1 MNGHTLILAKTGDMC
16 TQNSPCWPVQ
26 RWADTI
32 GGLTSRVDDLDK
44 FNPLTWFKA
53 VPSNIEGIF
62 LNLGNNLWGAAAWIE
77 SQATSSLD
85 GVAATFGKMANRF
98 TAAVWSSL
106 SDWYILAIAIIFT
119 VGISLWQ
126 YVHNGTLQAFGQ
138 RMVALILGLAIFAGM
153 GIASANHPD
162 EAYTGTPYWLVE
174 ETSNVIGTAGGA
186 AAKAIVHGFDKGGY
200 FLAYSDGDD
209 ALSCRAYLSQLHVEA
224 EAAQKDNGGV
234 VDTVLSA
241 MNTMWEETGLRIW
254 ARAQYGAGDNGM
266 QVFCRIPEYRS
277 GATASA
283 MESVTQDAIKTAGG
297 GEANELSPLALAF
310 NPSAWNP
317 DTDGGK
323 DSTTNTDVVL
333 DRWMVMWDVCGYN
346 KNSKKVYVRDGWQ
359 WVNSIRGENRGVDA
373 NGKKTSGV
381 TDPPQQCAAALT
393 GSPSLTTWNTTSKS
407 TPESTPVDTN
417 ATTTANPL
425 LVDQSASKENTDYT
439 TPDDRKALINKFNIK
454 TDSSWEDV
462 ARTHSGI
469 NEAKDSTK
477 AEAAFNAS
485 VQTLHQQQGE
495 ISITDLGGAIVFSI
509 SAIINLLIWGIGF
522 GLIKMFTL
530 AIACLVAAG
539 GLWLGLLFYAFSPD
553 KGKRAVVNATKHVVG
568 MTAAGT
574 VLGLVASTGC
584 LFVTSGMSALGL
596 LTNKGNTAGT
606 VMMMAVASAAL
617 PIIYLWAVRYICVNV
632 WKIGDPFSGE
642 GLFKMIGG
650 QALMGG
656 LKALGGMA
664 VGGAAG
670 AIGAAMGGAGLKGML
685 GAAAHGA
692 GLDRMPGAVGRAV
705 GTAAHAKEHAE
716 YRRAMGLDGDRPK
729 RAGSEAD
736 RAAVDRDDDGAPSE
750 GGASKDADRAAVAK
764 GKGLFSDESPSD
776 DEHAKAEKA
785 VRDRYRRELEAKGL
799 KGDDLESALDARM
812 RSAQGLQAVDE
823 LADRLHSDAGIGDE
837 DRASARKAVYHKRA
851 AELEKAGFKG
861 ESLKREL
868 DRYMD
873 SDKAKEQIDKLA
885 GDRYERRVYGD
896 DMKRAT
902 EAMRGR
908 LRDKYAAQ
916 GLTGD
921 GLERAVN
928 AAMKTDATLAR
939 IRENAFGNHAS
950 NLLDGLSGNLSG
962 ERREAVAAADHAA
975 AYDPTDAE
983 MRQATDEFRQAI
995 TADETRRLQA
1005 SHPGLE
1011 AGSDEFRAMLAANV
1025 DHRVK
1030 GAGEDIRNRAR
1041 QLHHD
1046 AYMQGMDERVRSLD
1060 PNARSLFDQR
1070 MNAECDR
1077 LMGANPNLSIA
1088 EVRARARENLLTE
1101 SNMNDIERQGVRHA
1115 IAGMNASVNGNDT
1128 DILAAARTLGVE
1140 AGADRLD
1147 DATDT
1152 VRARFARQAASD
1164 GLTGVALERRVDGMM
1179 SSDMGRQAV
1188 QAQALRMDP
1197 QVAAQ
1202 AAMARGEAVDR
1213 ATVQLMRTGA
1223 YGDTAGARAAA
1234 IAQNRLTGEYAAQ
1247 GLSGKELDDRVTSMM
1262 SDPAVQARMAADAAA
1277 LRADPRQT
1285 ARFDRM
1291 FDDVNAN
1298 LSGRYRTAR
1307 MAGHGVLGATAGA
1320 VGGGMARAAQSLAP
1334 TARAAG
1340 TAISGL
1346 GATAA
1351 AMAKPLSDHPIIA
1364 TAATAAFAPAALP
1377 AVAAAAVAAHTTLNG
1392 KGYANRAFRKATPAA
1407 AQATRTAAK
1416 YASATAE
1423 TVGNAARAVGEAA
1436 GAAGAAAVDT
1446 KVGGM
1451 VRAGAAGV
1459 TAVRVAHTLF
1469 GDAPRTFNA
1478 VPRTVQAP
1486 APTPVE
1492 ETAAPVV
1499 DATPAVRPDARTVSS
1514 TRPVEQKPYGSVRL
1528 VDIDT
1533 DRPATPTPT
1542 VTLEPRPDLPPSF
1555 VPDTTTQRNVPT
1567 TGRRVERHYDAA
1579 MRRSMREGRLDDVDA
1594 AYGTG
1599 VAAVMDATGLVSPD
1613 VAARVTA
1620 GENLLPQD
1628 KGGYTPQYVADTA
1641 TYGGTDAAGAPVG
1654 FRAVGASAGERLD
1667 VMASTAVTASTV
1679 AAFTQAT
1686 DADAHVARHFTKHPQ
1701 ASLNRMGVNVR
1712 DEKESVQVL
1721 GALNGLNRKRGAEG
1735 VARAAKAIQAS
1746 GGTDA
1751 AGALDA
1757 IERAAR
1763 PAPAKP
1769 AAAPAS
1775 DPWAA
1780 DPGSYDGMF
1789 DDFADRARESLNG
1802 RKRGASY
1809 AKGRADA
1816 ARRGGDGSQT
1826 PRVDIDPA

>member
-98 TAAVWSSL
+98 IAAVWSSL

-138 RMVALILGLAIFAGM
+138 RMVALVLGLALFAGM

-186 AAKAIVHGFDKGGY
+186 AADAIVQGFGDSGV
-200 FLAYSDGDD
+200 FLAYSNTNSNTGDL
-209 ALSCRAYLSQLHVEA
+209 LSCRTYLNQLHEEA
-224 EAAQKDNGGV
+224 KAAQKSNGAV
-234 VDTVLSA
+234 ADTVLSA

-283 MESVTQDAIKTAGG
+283 MKSITQDAIKTAGG
-297 GEANELSPLALAF
+297 GEANELSSLALAF

-323 DSTTNTDVVL
+323 DSTTNTDIVL
-333 DRWMVMWDVCGYN
+333 DRWMVMWDVCGYG
-346 KNSKKVYVRDGWQ
+346 KYRNSVYVRDGWQ
-359 WVNSIRGENRGVDA
+359 WVNSIRGENRGIDS

-381 TDPPQQCAAALT
+381 TDLPQQCAAALT
-393 GSPSLTTWNTTSKS
+393 GSPSLKTWNATS
-407 TPESTPVDTN
+407 ESTPVDTN

-469 NEAKDSTK
+469 NEAKDSAK
-477 AEAAFNAS
+477 AEAALNAS
-485 VQTLHQQQGE
+485 VQTLSQQHGE
-495 ISITDLGGAIVFSI
+495 VALGDLGGAIVFSI

-596 LTNKGNTAGT
+596 LSNKGNTAGT

-656 LKALGGMA
+656 LKSLGGMA

-705 GTAAHAKEHAE
+705 GTAAHAKERAE

-736 RAAVDRDDDGAPSE
+736 QAAVDRDDDGAPSE
-750 GGASKDADRAAVAK
+750 ADASKDADQAAVDK
-764 GKGLFSDESPSD
+764 GKGLFGDESPSD
-776 DEHAKAEKA
+776 DERSKAEKA

-823 LADRLHSDAGIGDE
+823 LADRLHSDAGISDE

-939 IRENAFGNHAS
+939 IRENTFGSHAA

-962 ERREAVAAADHAA
+962 ERREAIAAADHAA
-975 AYDPTDAE
+975 AYDPTEAE
-983 MRQATDEFRQAI
+983 MRQATDEFRQSI
-995 TADETRRLQA
+995 TDDETRRLQA

-1011 AGSDEFRAMLAANV
+1011 AGSDEFRTMLAANV
-1025 DHRVK
+1025 DHRMR

-1046 AYMQGMDERVRSLD
+1046 AYMQRMSERVRSLD

-1088 EVRARARENLLTE
+1088 EVQARARENLLTE

-1128 DILAAARTLGVE
+1128 DILAAARTLGIE

-1247 GLSGKELDDRVTSMM
+1247 GLSGKELD
-1262 SDPAVQARMAADAAA
+1262 
-1277 LRADPRQT
+1277 
-1285 ARFDRM
+1285 
-1291 FDDVNAN
+1291 
-1298 LSGRYRTAR
+1298 
-1307 MAGHGVLGATAGA
+1307 
-1320 VGGGMARAAQSLAP
+1320 
-1334 TARAAG
+1334 
-1340 TAISGL
+1340 
-1346 GATAA
+1346 
-1351 AMAKPLSDHPIIA
+1351 
-1364 TAATAAFAPAALP
+1364 
-1377 AVAAAAVAAHTTLNG
+1377 
-1392 KGYANRAFRKATPAA
+1392 
-1407 AQATRTAAK
+1407 
-1416 YASATAE
+1416 
-1423 TVGNAARAVGEAA
+1423 
-1436 GAAGAAAVDT
+1436 
-1446 KVGGM
+1446 
-1451 VRAGAAGV
+1451 
-1459 TAVRVAHTLF
+1459 
-1469 GDAPRTFNA
+1469 
-1478 VPRTVQAP
+1478 
-1486 APTPVE
+1486 
-1492 ETAAPVV
+1492 
-1499 DATPAVRPDARTVSS
+1499 ARTVSS
-1514 TRPVEQKPYGSVRL
+1514 TGPVEQKPYGSVRL

-1542 VTLEPRPDLPPSF
+1542 VSLEPRPDLPPSF
-1555 VPDTTTQRNVPT
+1555 APDTTPRRNLPEPT
-1567 TGRRVERHYDAA
+1567 PSAARRIGRHYDAA

-1620 GENLLPQD
+1620 GENLLPQNRD
-1628 KGGYTPQYVADTA
+1628 GYTPQYVADTA
-1641 TYGGTDAAGAPVG
+1641 TYGGENAAGTPVG

-1667 VMASTAVTASTV
+1667 AMAGTDMTASTV

-1712 DEKESVQVL
+1712 DEQESVRVL
-1721 GALNGLNRKRGAEG
+1721 GALNGLNRERGAEG

-1757 IERAAR
+1757 IERAGR

-1802 RKRGASY
+1802 RKHGTSY

>member
-16 TQNSPCWPVQ
+16 TQDSPCWPVQ

-138 RMVALILGLAIFAGM
+138 RMVALVLGLALFAGM

-186 AAKAIVHGFDKGGY
+186 AADAIVQGFGDSGV
-200 FLAYSDGDD
+200 FLAYSNTNSNTGDL
-209 ALSCRAYLSQLHVEA
+209 LSCRTYLNQLHVEA
-224 EAAQKDNGGV
+224 KAAQKSNGAV
-234 VDTVLSA
+234 ADTVLSA

-283 MESVTQDAIKTAGG
+283 MKSITQDAIKTAGG
-297 GEANELSPLALAF
+297 GEANELSSLALAF

-333 DRWMVMWDVCGYN
+333 DRWVVMWDVCGYG
-346 KNSKKVYVRDGWQ
+346 KYRNSVYVRDGWQ

-373 NGKKTSGV
+373 NGKKTSGI
-381 TDPPQQCAAALT
+381 TDLPQQCAAALT
-393 GSPSLTTWNTTSKS
+393 GSPSLTTWNATS
-407 TPESTPVDTN
+407 ESTPVDTN

-469 NEAKDSTK
+469 NEAKDSAK
-477 AEAAFNAS
+477 AEAALNAS
-485 VQTLHQQQGE
+485 VQTLSQQHGE
-495 ISITDLGGAIVFSI
+495 VALGDLGGAIVFSI

-596 LTNKGNTAGT
+596 LSNKGNTAGT

-670 AIGAAMGGAGLKGML
+670 AIGAAMGGAGLKGVL
-685 GAAAHGA
+685 GAAARGA
-692 GLDRMPGAVGRAV
+692 ELDRMPGTVGRAV

-736 RAAVDRDDDGAPSE
+736 QAAVDRDDDGAPSE
-750 GGASKDADRAAVAK
+750 ADASKDADRAAVDKGK
-764 GKGLFSDESPSD
+764 GKGLFGDESPSD

-799 KGDDLESALDARM
+799 RGDDLESALDARM

-823 LADRLHSDAGIGDE
+823 LADRLHSDAGISDE

-902 EAMRGR
+902 EALRSQ

-939 IRENAFGNHAS
+939 IRENAFDNHAS

-962 ERREAVAAADHAA
+962 ERREAIAAADHAA
-975 AYDPTDAE
+975 AYDPTEAE
-983 MRQATDEFRQAI
+983 MRQATDEFRQSI
-995 TADETRRLQA
+995 TDDETRRLQA
-1005 SHPGLE
+1005 SHPGLA
-1011 AGSDEFRAMLAANV
+1011 AGSDEFRTMLAANV
-1025 DHRVK
+1025 DHRMR
-1030 GAGEDIRNRAR
+1030 GAGEDIRNRAQ

-1046 AYMQGMDERVRSLD
+1046 AYMQRMGERVQSLD

-1088 EVRARARENLLTE
+1088 EVQARARENLLTE

-1128 DILAAARTLGVE
+1128 DVLAAAQTLGIK
-1140 AGADRLD
+1140 AGTDRLD

-1152 VRARFARQAASD
+1152 VRARFTRQAASD

-1202 AAMARGEAVDR
+1202 AATARGEAVDQ

-1234 IAQNRLTGEYAAQ
+1234 IAQNRLTNEYAAQ
-1247 GLSGKELDDRVTSMM
+1247 GLSGKELDDRVMSMM
-1262 SDPAVQARMAADAAA
+1262 SDPTVQARMAADADA

-1291 FDDVNAN
+1291 FDDVNAK

-1320 VGGGMARAAQSLAP
+1320 VGGGMARAAQVLTP
-1334 TARAAG
+1334 TATAAG

-1351 AMAKPLSDHPIIA
+1351 AMAKPLADHPIIA
-1364 TAATAAFAPAALP
+1364 TAAAAAFAPVALP
-1377 AVAAAAVAAHTTLNG
+1377 AVAAASVAAHTTLNG

-1407 AQATRTAAK
+1407 AQVTKAAAK

-1423 TVGNAARAVGEAA
+1423 TVGDAAHAVGSAV

-1451 VRAGAAGV
+1451 VRASAAGV
-1459 TAVRVAHTLF
+1459 QAVKVAHTLF
-1469 GDAPRTFNA
+1469 GDAAQTFNA
-1478 VPRTVQAP
+1478 VPQTVQVM
-1486 APTPVE
+1486 PTPVE
-1492 ETAAPVV
+1492 TPETPVEAPAMPAAQ
-1499 DATPAVRPDARTVSS
+1499 PDARTVSS
-1514 TRPVEQKPYGSVRL
+1514 TGPVEQKPYGSVK
-1528 VDIDT
+1528 VIDIDT
-1533 DRPATPTPT
+1533 DGPATPMPT
-1542 VTLEPRPDLPPSF
+1542 VSLEPRPDLPPSF
-1555 VPDTTTQRNVPT
+1555 VPDTTPQRNVPA

-1579 MRRSMREGRLDDVDA
+1579 MRRNAQTGRLDDVDA
-1594 AYGTG
+1594 TYGAG
-1599 VAAVMDATGLVSPD
+1599 VADAMDSTGLVSPD

-1620 GENLLPQD
+1620 GENLLPQNRD
-1628 KGGYTPQYVADTA
+1628 GYTPQYVADTA
-1641 TYGGTDAAGAPVG
+1641 TYGGENAAGTPVE
-1654 FRAVGASAGERLD
+1654 FRAVGLDTGERLD
-1667 VMASTAVTASTV
+1667 AMAGTDMTASTV

-1686 DADAHVARHFTKHPQ
+1686 DADPHVARHFTKHPQ

-1712 DEKESVQVL
+1712 DESEGIRVL
-1721 GALNGLNRKRGAEG
+1721 GALNGLNREQGAEG
-1735 VARAAKAIQAS
+1735 VARAARAIQAS

-1751 AGALDA
+1751 AGALGA
-1757 IERAAR
+1757 IERASK

-1775 DPWAA
+1775 DPWGA
-1780 DPGSYDGMF
+1780 DPGSYDGTF
-1789 DDFADRARESLNG
+1789 DDFAE
-1802 RKRGASY
+1802 
-1809 AKGRADA
+1809 GRA
-1816 ARRGGDGSQT
+1816 
-1826 PRVDIDPA
+1826 